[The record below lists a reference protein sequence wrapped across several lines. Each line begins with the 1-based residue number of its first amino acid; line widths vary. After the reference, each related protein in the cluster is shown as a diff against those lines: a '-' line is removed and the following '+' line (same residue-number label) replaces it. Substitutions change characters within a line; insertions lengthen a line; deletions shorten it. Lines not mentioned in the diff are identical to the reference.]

1 MRLTRQANARLIAF
15 GGERKCGDGFVGAG
29 FGFSL

>member
-1 MRLTRQANARLIAF
+1 MRLTRQANNKLGAF
-15 GGERKCGDGFVGAG
+15 GGDEKCGDGFVGAG